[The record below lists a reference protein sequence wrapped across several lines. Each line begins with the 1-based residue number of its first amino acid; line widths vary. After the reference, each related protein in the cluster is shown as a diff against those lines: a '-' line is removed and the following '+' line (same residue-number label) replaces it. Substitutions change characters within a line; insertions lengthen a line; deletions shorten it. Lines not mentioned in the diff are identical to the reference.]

1 MKNMSRSV
9 WMLVVAV
16 SAFFLLQACATQTAQ
31 IKPDTEGTYAQGK
44 YVNKSPAFSVQF
56 PADWEPQKLQSTEI
70 FRVANP
76 NQWKIPV
83 ATITVDKK
91 EKNAAALKDEATAQ
105 GYLKGLKET
114 NPGSSRHRILS
125 REVVTLSDG
134 TPALTMIIKW
144 KYDQT
149 TVLVTAALMAYK
161 GDKVVS
167 LSNSTVAGGA
177 TTPDKLLAMLKTLTF
192 R

>member
-1 MKNMSRSV
+1 MKKMSRSV
-9 WMLVVAV
+9 WMLVVVV
-16 SAFFLLQACATQTAQ
+16 SVFFLLQACATQTAQ
-31 IKPDTEGTYAQGK
+31 IKPDTGGTYAQGK
-44 YVNKSPAFSVQF
+44 YVNKSPAFSIQF

-76 NQWKIPV
+76 NAWKIPV
-83 ATITVDKK
+83 ATVTIGDKTK
-91 EKNAAALKDEATAQ
+91 DAAPLKDKAAAQ
-105 GYLKGLKET
+105 GYLEGLKKT
-114 NPGSSRHRILS
+114 NPASSRHRILS

-134 TPALTMIIKW
+134 TPALTLIIKW
-144 KYDQT
+144 KFDQT

-177 TTPDKLLAMLKTLTF
+177 TPPDKLLATLKTLTF